1 MLKILRNMGIDG
13 FFLEPLSY
21 SGHSSLTNI
30 DPEDYGRRTD
40 YPPSSSSPSHAICA
54 LFFLGSHL

>member
-21 SGHSSLTNI
+21 SGHSSFTNI

-40 YPPSSSSPSHAICA
+40 YPLSSSSTSHAICT
-54 LFFLGSHL
+54 LFFLGIHL